1 MKIRCSVVKPG
12 QGQADLSGTQHIRI
26 LKCLSKHCFLPRN
39 TGSHLDA
46 VLRNGVSNTP
56 MADRGAVKMP

>member
-12 QGQADLSGTQHIRI
+12 QGRADLSGAQHIRI

-39 TGSHLDA
+39 TGSHLD
-46 VLRNGVSNTP
+46 GVSNTP